1 VPPWPTVRNTSSLD
15 KRGGALAVHRTAP
28 SGATALLTAVHAGH
42 GGDQVTHAAAL
53 GLGLVGTAL
62 GGGAIG

>member
-1 VPPWPTVRNTSSLD
+1 M
-15 KRGGALAVHRTAP
+15 HRIAP

-53 GLGLVGTAL
+53 GLGLVATAQGWRCHRTEWQCPPLGLQVGTAL
-62 GGGAIG
+62 GVA